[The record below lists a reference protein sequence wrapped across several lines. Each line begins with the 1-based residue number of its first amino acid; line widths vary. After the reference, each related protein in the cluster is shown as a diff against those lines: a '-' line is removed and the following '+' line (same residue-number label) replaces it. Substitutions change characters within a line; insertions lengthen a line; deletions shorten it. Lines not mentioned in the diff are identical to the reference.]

1 MSDFEILSTKHAEKL
16 PCWDQLNE
24 LRERFQ
30 EEVLRGLEKDRIL
43 LQQDKMASIGQ
54 LAAGVAHEINNPMG
68 FIMSNLGSLSEYAE
82 ALTQYIQVL
91 EVMLDRFCPDEQKD
105 HAAAL
110 RTNLDIAFISGD
122 IGSLIRESRDGADR
136 VKQIVHDLKDFARI
150 DENFIKETDL
160 NQCIRSTINIVKNEL
175 KYVAQLNLQLG
186 DVPPVFC
193 NSQQINQVI
202 TNLLVNA
209 AQSIKGKG
217 IITVKTWHEQDQV
230 FFSVSDTGS
239 GIPPEIVKRIF
250 EPFFTTKPVGMGTG
264 LGLTITYDLIRKHHG
279 EISVESE
286 PGKGSSFTVRLP
298 LRQPDED
305 HIQ

>member
-1 MSDFEILSTKHAEKL
+1 MSDFETLSEQHARKL

-68 FIMSNLGSLSEYAE
+68 FVISNLGSLREYAE

-91 EVMLDRFCPDEQKD
+91 EVMLDSYCPEEQKQ
-105 HAAAL
+105 HLAEL
-110 RTNLDIAFISGD
+110 RKSLDITFISGD
-122 IGSLIRESRDGADR
+122 ISSLIRESQDGACR
-136 VKQIVHDLKDFARI
+136 VKLIVHDLKDFARV

-186 DVPPVFC
+186 ELPPVCC

-209 AQSIKGKG
+209 AHSIKEKG
-217 IITVKTWHEQDQV
+217 IISVKTRCEQDQV
-230 FFSVSDTGS
+230 FMTISDTGV
-239 GIPPEIVKRIF
+239 GISPEILKRIF

-264 LGLTITYDLIRKHHG
+264 LGLTITYDIVRKHNG
-279 EISVESE
+279 EITVESE
-286 PGKGSSFTVRLP
+286 VGKGTSVTVRLP
-298 LRQPDED
+298 VRQPEEE
-305 HIQ
+305 